1 MKGHYPRR
9 LAVAVLAGAGT
20 MFLPGTAVLPGTANA
35 QLVRSTTVRH
45 NEATGRTVVIDRGPA
60 RTRAVVVDRSRP
72 GWWRGN
78 PAFVGYAGPRAG
90 YYFAPGHGYY
100 AVPRGYY
107 GRPFV
112 AGAVI
117 PVPMRRYVVVQ
128 PAMYGLAPAPV
139 GYGWYYAG
147 TSLVLASIAT
157 GVIVQ
162 SIAGGW

>member
-1 MKGHYPRR
+1 MKRFYTRR
-9 LAVAVLAGAGT
+9 LAAVMLAGAGT
-20 MFLPGTAVLPGTANA
+20 ALVLGTTMLPRAANA
-35 QLVRSTTVRH
+35 QAVRSTTVH
-45 NEATGRTVVIDRGPA
+45 QNAATGRTVVVDRGPV

-78 PAFVGYAGPRAG
+78 PAFVGYTGPRAG

-112 AGAVI
+112 VGAVI
-117 PVPMRRYVVVQ
+117 PPPMRRYVVVQ
-128 PAMYGLAPAPV
+128 PVMYGLAPAPA

-147 TSLVLASIAT
+147 TSLVLASVASGQIT
-157 GVIVQ
+157 RSV
-162 SIAGGW
+162 AGGW